1 MPRLTVSPRIA
12 GVLLAVALLGVSS
25 AFAQSTGDGFL
36 FRAPRASISI
46 RAGYDRAFAGGDLF
60 SFVTSEMTLRRSD
73 FGGFAIAGDLAG
85 TVSPRVDVVIG
96 VAWSGSRRA
105 SEYRNW
111 WDNNDLPITQT
122 TSLERAP
129 VTASVKWYVRPRGRA
144 VGSFAWVPARTT
156 PYVGAGVGAMWSRFR
171 QVGDFID
178 FGIVNNAVFR
188 DNLSTKSWTFSA
200 HAFAGVEMSLGP
212 RTFLTTEARYTWA
225 KPATGGDFVNYGLMD
240 LSGLAVT
247 AGFGM
252 RM

>member
-1 MPRLTVSPRIA
+1 MAPQSVSLRTL
-12 GVLLAVALLGVSS
+12 GVLIALALLGAAPTS
-25 AFAQSTGDGFL
+25 AQSLGDGFL
-36 FRAPRASISI
+36 FRTPRASLSV

-73 FGGFAIAGDLAG
+73 FGSITIAADLAATLG
-85 TVSPRVDVVIG
+85 PQLDVVFAVG
-96 VAWSGSRRA
+96 WSGSRKA

-111 WDNNDLPITQT
+111 LDNNDLPITQT
-122 TSLERAP
+122 TSLERVP
-129 VTASVKWYVRPRGRA
+129 VTASLKWYALPRGRA
-144 VGSFAWVPARTT
+144 VGRFAWVPAKAA
-156 PYVGAGVGAMWSRFR
+156 PFVGAGLGAMWSRFH

-178 FGIVNNAVFR
+178 FNSTDNAVFHDDFGSR
-188 DNLSTKSWTFSA
+188 SWTFTA
-200 HAFAGVEMSLGP
+200 QAFAGLEMNLGP

-225 KPATGGDFVNYGLMD
+225 RAALGSDFSGYGRMD